1 MKKPDE
7 TLATHREMNEMK
19 RTDLVSH
26 SQFLKHCRDNDKQ
39 SEQIAKLMPLV
50 ELIPAIEVILEN
62 QRAMSIVGKKVMK
75 IIGVI
80 ASIIGLVYMIVK
92 FWKEIK

>member
-1 MKKPDE
+1 MKTPDE

-39 SEQIAKLMPLV
+39 SEQIAKLMPLA
-50 ELIPAIEVILEN
+50 ELIPTLEEIVEN
-62 QRAMSIVGKKVMK
+62 QRAMTFVAKKVLKIVGYIAAVVGL
-75 IIGVI
+75 IIAI
-80 ASIIGLVYMIVK
+80 LELWKRVK
-92 FWKEIK
+92 